1 MSKKKRGARGR
12 WVGRKTHTESFPMA
26 MFSNLFSSTLRSFS
40 GNLTLLLPSRAV
52 TSRNTS
58 PMEVIEFEIAPEMRE
73 EECSRSFSPPLL
85 GAWPMGVLV
94 FAAVEVEVVGLGRMR

>member
-1 MSKKKRGARGR
+1 
-12 WVGRKTHTESFPMA
+12 MA

-85 GAWPMGVLV
+85 VMWPLAVPLLAAAGV
-94 FAAVEVEVVGLGRMR
+94 AGLGRMR

>member
-1 MSKKKRGARGR
+1 
-12 WVGRKTHTESFPMA
+12 MA
-26 MFSNLFSSTLRSFS
+26 MFSSLFSSTLRSFS

-73 EECSRSFSPPLL
+73 EECSRSFSRSFSPPLL
-85 GAWPMGVLV
+85 ARWPLAVPLLAGAGV
-94 FAAVEVEVVGLGRMR
+94 AGLGRMR

>member
-1 MSKKKRGARGR
+1 MS
-12 WVGRKTHTESFPMA
+12 VGRKDTHAGSFPIA

-52 TSRNTS
+52 VSRNTS

-73 EECSRSFSPPLL
+73 EECSRSLSRGASPLL
-85 GAWPMGVLV
+85 ALLPLAMLALGTAGL
-94 FAAVEVEVVGLGRMR
+94 VGLGRMR

>member
-1 MSKKKRGARGR
+1 MS
-12 WVGRKTHTESFPMA
+12 VGRKDTHAGSFPIA

-52 TSRNTS
+52 VSRNTS

-73 EECSRSFSPPLL
+73 ECSRSFSRGASPLL
-85 GAWPMGVLV
+85 ALLPLAMLALGTAGL
-94 FAAVEVEVVGLGRMR
+94 VGLGRMR